1 MLEIPA
7 VGSDMIGV
15 FLTYSSGV
23 FSFEKMPKGTNDKK
37 DIMKN
42 GAKDWIS
49 FLWDPIGSFDSRYE
63 SLLMAHNL

>member
-1 MLEIPA
+1 MLEISA
-7 VGSDMIGV
+7 VGSDMIGI

-23 FSFEKMPKGTNDKK
+23 FSFEKKPKRTNDRK

-63 SLLMAHNL
+63 SLLAHNL